1 MNVRELKKPQ
11 KRIKPSYIS
20 RLNLQSYDTSN
31 LYPQYIANF
40 LAASPTAGSCTDR
53 LATYIEGRGVADTAL
68 ADTIVNRQRETLA
81 DIVHLC
87 AEDFAK
93 FNGFA
98 LHVTYNAFCEIS
110 GIRVVPFEDLRLFES
125 DVNGYVSEVAYF
137 PDWSEEETRGGK
149 RLRVSEETLERF
161 DVFNPD
167 RAIVTSQIAAAG
179 GIEFYKGQILYV
191 TSHGRNIYPTA
202 PIDRILNETS
212 TDEGISNVKNR
223 NVRNNFLPA
232 GMIVHKGGVTDV
244 DNLSSEERRQVKKSA
259 DGFSDAIEALQ
270 GDTNACNLLEVTID
284 YEDEKPEFVPI
295 TTNNYDKVFEATEAS
310 TIERIYSAFG
320 QEAFYCLRVGKI
332 GFSGSVMA
340 DAKKEYAEQQ
350 LKRQKLIARTLND
363 IFRFTSPELVAP
375 GTKIEILPYVDL
387 TKAATEL

>member
-53 LATYIEGRGVADTAL
+53 LATYIEGRGVADTVL

-149 RLRVSEETLERF
+149 RLRVSEETIERF
-161 DVFNPD
+161 DVFNPERD
-167 RAIVTSQIAAAG
+167 IVAAQIAAAN

-191 TSHGRNIYPTA
+191 TNHGRNIYPTA

-244 DNLSSEERRQVKKSA
+244 DNLSSEERWQMKKSA

-320 QEAFYCLRVGKI
+320 QEAFYCLRIGKI

-363 IFRFTSPELVAP
+363 IFRFSSPELVAP
-375 GTKIEILPYVDL
+375 ETKIEILPYVDL